1 MKWTRASAT
10 EISTGKLVPT
20 VHKQP
25 LKSSAVTNWDG
36 IIIEQHR
43 LAPSESPEISLH
55 HHSISIML
63 GLEYQIDWRLAGGK
77 FQTSRM
83 RGGEIGFTPKDIP
96 TQARWF
102 QDVEFLL
109 ISLDDSLIQKAVADV
124 TDCSN
129 ISFIPQRGVPDAQIF
144 HLGMALFGELEAQC
158 PTGKMFVDSIASA
171 FAAHLVTHYSHKR
184 ALPTHTTNVTQQQLR
199 SVIDYITDNLEF
211 DLSLAELAAL
221 ADMSPYSFIRWFKS
235 ALGVTPH
242 QYIIEQRMELAKFLL
257 SHTHLPIV
265 EIALRAGCSSQSN
278 FTVLFRKQ
286 VGITPKAYREAT

>member
-1 MKWTRASAT
+1 M
-10 EISTGKLVPT
+10 
-20 VHKQP
+20 
-25 LKSSAVTNWDG
+25 SSSVTNWDG

-63 GLEYQIDWRLAGGK
+63 GQVYQIDWRLAGGK
-77 FQTSRM
+77 FQTSQM
-83 RGGEIGFTPKDIP
+83 RVGEIGFTPSYIP

-109 ISLDDSLIQKAVADV
+109 ISLDDSLIQKAVASEI
-124 TDCSN
+124 DCSN

-144 HLGMALFGELEAQC
+144 HLGMALKAELEAGC
-158 PTGKMFVDSIASA
+158 PTSKIFVDSIASA
-171 FAAHLVTHYSHKR
+171 LATRLVTHYSDKR
-184 ALPTHTTNVTQQQLR
+184 TLPTHATNLAQQQLR
-199 SVIDYITDNLEF
+199 SVTDYINDNLEL
-211 DLSLAELAAL
+211 DLSLASLAAL
-221 ADMSPYSFIRWFKS
+221 VDMSPYSFIRSFKS

-257 SHTHLPIV
+257 SHTQLPIV

-286 VGITPKAYREAT
+286 VGMTPKAYREAT